1 MAFLFQKDRVDA
13 EKSSEGSGNWY
24 ADPYGDGARRWYDDR
39 RGWTD
44 RVEGAGQQ
52 PDKTGVTRTDEAAVT
67 NDSVEHSDPD
77 GKPAPLSRPVD
88 AGMLGRAS
96 GNLS

>member
-1 MAFLFQKDRVDA
+1 MAFMFQKNKVD
-13 EKSSEGSGNWY
+13 EKAAEGSGNWY

-44 RVEGAGQQ
+44 RVEGKGEA
-52 PDKTGVTRTDEAAVT
+52 PDKTGLARLDKAAA
-67 NDSVEHSDPD
+67 DDD
-77 GKPAPLSRPVD
+77 GAPAELDADGNPAPLSRPVD

-96 GNLS
+96 